1 MYEDILWM
9 TSKEQNIRS
18 RIFENRCFEK
28 MTVDVKGPLNAAT
41 SKMIRSAPTSMP
53 QRAGREGSGRSG
65 EREGNLT
72 TNL

>member
-1 MYEDILWM
+1 M

-28 MTVDVKGPLNAAT
+28 ITADVKGPLNVAT
-41 SKMIRSAPTSMP
+41 SGVIRSPTTSMP
-53 QRAGREGSGRSG
+53 QRAGRERRGPSG
-65 EREGNLT
+65 EEEGNLA